1 MVCMQDARKRPSISG
16 SQVLLLLCVYRC
28 SHRDLSPMQ
37 YQAPCSWS
45 SGMVSW
51 WAKVCVL
58 SSWQGTIC
66 NRTVDL
72 IIPPPPYLLVLI
84 IFVYSPN
91 FLLFSRQFSPLHL
104 SPLPIPKKHRRDD
117 GKTGGTGIPR
127 KGRSW
132 RNHLLRWQVLYLS
145 QISTLPAAPDF
156 LLICVLSVS
165 YVSHSGFP
173 AIGDASGFKESH
185 PQTGELGG
193 NFSLANVFFPL
204 E

>member
-72 IIPPPPYLLVLI
+72 IIPPPPISLSLLYSFILQ
-84 IFVYSPN
+84 FFFYSPVN
-91 FLLFSRQFSPLHL
+91 FPHCIYLPSLSPRNIEEMMAKQGEQVFRAKVDHDGTISYDGKFSIYLRFPPFP
-104 SPLPIPKKHRRDD
+104 PLPI
-117 GKTGGTGIPR
+117 
-127 KGRSW
+127 
-132 RNHLLRWQVLYLS
+132 
-145 QISTLPAAPDF
+145 
-156 LLICVLSVS
+156 
-165 YVSHSGFP
+165 
-173 AIGDASGFKESH
+173 
-185 PQTGELGG
+185 
-193 NFSLANVFFPL
+193 FF
-204 E
+204 